1 MSVCLCNFLPDYL
14 TSTYACDKSRLQ
26 ALIERSYLIPVNTM
40 SGKRHPKVSNKA
52 PKLVGKYK
60 QVRVTF
66 VGASFL
72 TRDPATPNDYVNEA
86 LGLFILDEV
95 FRHQS
100 ILSRVKGLLKKVHH
114 CRKCDADLMGLKA
127 HGRKFSLNIS
137 YKQLLPFKL
146 EIEMPAIPC
155 RKCGTSNAVNEE
167 NTEFIISGAIAKAF
181 QSLRATA

>member
-1 MSVCLCNFLPDYL
+1 
-14 TSTYACDKSRLQ
+14 
-26 ALIERSYLIPVNTM
+26 LIERSYPFQVDIM
-40 SGKRHPKVSNKA
+40 SGKRRPKISNNS

-66 VGASFL
+66 VGASFI
-72 TRDPATPNDYVNEA
+72 TREQSSPAEHVNEA

-100 ILSRVKGLLKKVHH
+100 ILSRRKGLLRKTHY
-114 CRKCDADLMGLKA
+114 CRKCDSDLMGLKA
-127 HGRKFSLNIS
+127 RGRKFSLDIS
-137 YKQLLPFKL
+137 YKQLPPFKL

-155 RKCGTSNAVNEE
+155 PECGTNNAVNEE

-181 QSLRATA
+181 QSLKGTK

>member
-1 MSVCLCNFLPDYL
+1 
-14 TSTYACDKSRLQ
+14 
-26 ALIERSYLIPVNTM
+26 M
-40 SGKRHPKVSNKA
+40 SGKRRPIISNKA

-72 TRDPATPNDYVNEA
+72 AREQSTPNEQVDEA

-95 FRHQS
+95 FRRQS
-100 ILSRVKGLLKKVHH
+100 ILSRVKGLIRKVHH

-127 HGRKFSLNIS
+127 RGRKFSLDIS
-137 YKQLLPFKL
+137 YKQLPPFKL

-155 RKCGTSNAVNEE
+155 PECGTSNAVNEE

-181 QSLRATA
+181 EQSRSEGKVKK

>member
-1 MSVCLCNFLPDYL
+1 
-14 TSTYACDKSRLQ
+14 
-26 ALIERSYLIPVNTM
+26 M

-66 VGASFL
+66 VGASFIA
-72 TRDPATPNDYVNEA
+72 RDQSAPKDHIDEA

-100 ILSRVKGLLKKVHH
+100 ILSRVKGLLRKVHH
-114 CRKCDADLMGLKA
+114 CRKCDSDLMGLKA
-127 HGRKFSLNIS
+127 RGRKFSLDIA
-137 YKQLLPFKL
+137 YKQLPPFKL

-155 RKCGTSNAVNEE
+155 RKCGTNNAVNEE

-181 QSLRATA
+181 ESLRAKA